1 MKNLK
6 NKNRKAWILP
16 HCLSTQKK
24 VEIVDFDAAA
34 FNGGIINP
42 GKILP
47 SDLGRRVP
55 RDKRLPHERTIKVS
69 KRIQGK
75 ELEQSPPSIR
85 CVNTECTSL
94 NQNSKYE
101 IGTAI

>member
-6 NKNRKAWILP
+6 NKNRNAWILP

-47 SDLGRRVP
+47 SDLGRRAL
-55 RDKRLPHERTIKVS
+55 RDKRMPHERTIKVRSGAKRLLKLELKSYLS
-69 KRIQGK
+69 K
-75 ELEQSPPSIR
+75 SCFNFP
-85 CVNTECTSL
+85 NF
-94 NQNSKYE
+94 
-101 IGTAI
+101 

>member
-1 MKNLK
+1 MVEPNPDFLKSLK
-6 NKNRKAWILP
+6 NKNRNAWILP

-55 RDKRLPHERTIKVS
+55 RDKRLPHERTIKVRCKAKKLHVKKYAFIKKS
-69 KRIQGK
+69 TI
-75 ELEQSPPSIR
+75 LTQS
-85 CVNTECTSL
+85 L
-94 NQNSKYE
+94 
-101 IGTAI
+101 